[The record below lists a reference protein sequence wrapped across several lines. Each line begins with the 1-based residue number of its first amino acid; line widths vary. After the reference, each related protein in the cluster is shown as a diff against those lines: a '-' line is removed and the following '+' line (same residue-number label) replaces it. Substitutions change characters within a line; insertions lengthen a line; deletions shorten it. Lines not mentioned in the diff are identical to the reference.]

1 MPSVS
6 RKQQKFFQAELGRKR
21 EGKKTETGLS
31 EETLS
36 EFASSVDTSQK
47 KKAGKENSPF
57 QKVNPPKFLAAG
69 KLGKLSV

>member
-6 RKQQKFFQAELGRKR
+6 KSQQRFFRAELGRKR
-21 EGKKTETGLS
+21 EGKKTKTGLS

-47 KKAGKENSPF
+47 KAGKENSPF
-57 QKVNPPKFLAAG
+57 EKVNPPKFIAAG